1 MQLNVIF
8 LFLGWFYVIY
18 TEIITFLFMVVILV
32 KKIWYLALQH
42 FVHCRICGLHCPLFI
57 LFLSVTLPRHGTL
70 CVCIYNLTYL
80 LDIDF
85 HLMAEMTTSCC
96 DFVYYYCI

>member
-42 FVHCRICGLHCPLFI
+42 FVHCLD
-57 LFLSVTLPRHGTL
+57 
-70 CVCIYNLTYL
+70 CI
-80 LDIDF
+80 
-85 HLMAEMTTSCC
+85 
-96 DFVYYYCI
+96 VYCSFYFFR